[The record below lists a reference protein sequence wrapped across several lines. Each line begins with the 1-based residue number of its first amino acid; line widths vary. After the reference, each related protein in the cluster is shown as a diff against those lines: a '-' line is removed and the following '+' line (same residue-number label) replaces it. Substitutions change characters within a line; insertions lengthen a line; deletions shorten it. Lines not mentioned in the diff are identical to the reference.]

1 MENLSHLT
9 ALERLEL
16 YDNQILTLAEL
27 APLSKLRILD
37 MSYNLINNM
46 SAVAACPLL
55 EEVYIAQNRLR
66 TIQGLE
72 GLTRLRKVSDFLSND
87 VEAAFISALQTHNSI
102 AHMLAI

>member
-1 MENLSHLT
+1 MMLQELTLRSCVITKMENLSHLT

-37 MSYNLINNM
+37 LSYNLINNM

-72 GLTRLRKVSDFLSND
+72 GLTRLRKVSTCI
-87 VEAAFISALQTHNSI
+87 ECMY
-102 AHMLAI
+102 MLPS